1 MLSGA
6 LRLGSY
12 EFPVPILFRYVL
24 REVIV
29 SSLIGTMLFTFVLFL
44 KSVGLLMELLI
55 RPSGSAEDVIYL
67 FLLAV
72 PQTLRFT
79 IPIGVLIGVL
89 VGLGRISSD
98 GEIIAMRA
106 AGIAGRRL
114 TGPVAVLAL
123 AGGVICAATTIYY
136 NPLALQQQKRIAES
150 LKISRASAEVQPR
163 VFIETFPNTILY
175 VRDVIPGPVVR
186 WKGVFIA
193 DERAPENRGSFG
205 GANAAVDGPRITVA
219 EEAVVVPRPEQD
231 RLQLRL
237 PHAYTYEQS
246 YDATQ
251 YHSFEFQESDQ
262 VLQSDAGAPEL
273 GNRPF
278 EQASTAELILRS
290 QVGEKKIDAAIE
302 LQQRFALPV
311 ACFVLPMVGVPLA
324 ISSRRSGKSVGV
336 VFSLILVFI
345 YYMIQLGGIALAKT
359 AVLAVEPAIWMANL
373 VFAAAGA
380 WLLFQIDAPN
390 RRDVMASIGGWFGA
404 LAARLRK
411 ENGQASAA
419 NGAAR
424 ERRGPFARAV
434 SASASPAFR
443 IVDLYV
449 LRAFLFYL
457 LVLVA
462 SFVMIWFVFSFFEL
476 LSDMLERDKLGLFIP
491 YVYYLT
497 PFLIYETAPL
507 CVLVGTLV
515 CFGILAKHQE
525 LTAFKACGVSLYRLT
540 APILAAATVMSG
552 LLFALNYYYLPET
565 NRKQD
570 AIRDEIKGR
579 PVRTFLRPDRRW
591 TFGRGERIYYH
602 RFFDSREKAF
612 AKVNVYD
619 FDEESFQ
626 LVRHIA
632 AERAHWDESESA
644 WVFENGWVRE
654 LDGVLMLRFEQF
666 DERPF
671 ADLEEEPGY
680 FLKEERQHQQMNWR
694 ELRAYITDLTQ
705 SGFDTVRLQ
714 VQLHKK
720 LAFPLFAVSM
730 AVLAIPFSLVAG
742 HRGALTGV
750 ALSIGLAIAYYAA
763 IALFEQLGRA
773 GQLSPA
779 VAAWAPG
786 AIFGLTGVYL
796 FLRVRS

>member
-1 MLSGA
+1 MS
-6 LRLGSY
+6 
-12 EFPVPILFRYVL
+12 ILFRYIL
-24 REVIV
+24 REVVV
-29 SSLIGTMLFTFVLFL
+29 SSLIGTLLFTFVLFL
-44 KSVGLLMELLI
+44 KSVDLLMELLI
-55 RPSGSAEDVIYL
+55 RPSGSAWDVAYL

-106 AGIAGRRL
+106 AGIPGRRL
-114 TGPVAVLAL
+114 LGPIAALVLV
-123 AGGVICAATTIYY
+123 GSVICAATTIYY
-136 NPLALQQQKRIAES
+136 NPLALRKQKEIAES
-150 LKISRASAEVQPR
+150 LKVSRASAEVQPR
-163 VFIETFPNTILY
+163 IFIETFPDTILY

-186 WKGVFIA
+186 WKGVFMA
-193 DERAPENRGSFG
+193 DERAPESRGSFG
-205 GANAAVDGPRITVA
+205 GANAAVHGPRITVA
-219 EEAVVVPRPEQD
+219 EEAIVVPRPEQD
-231 RLQLRL
+231 RLQVRL
-237 PHAYTYEQS
+237 PHACTYEQS
-246 YDATQ
+246 HDATQ

-262 VLQSDAGAPEL
+262 VLQSDYGAPEL
-273 GNRPF
+273 GKRPF
-278 EQASTAELILRS
+278 EQASTRELISRS
-290 QVGEKKIDAAIE
+290 HGEKKIDAAIE

-311 ACFVLPMVGVPLA
+311 ACFVLPMVGAPLA
-324 ISSRRSGKSVGV
+324 ISSRRSGKSVGILL
-336 VFSLILVFI
+336 SLILVFT
-345 YYMIQLGGIALAKT
+345 YYMIQLGGIALAT
-359 AVLAVEPAIWMANL
+359 TERIPVGPAIWMANL
-373 VFAAAGA
+373 VFAAVGA
-380 WLLFQIDAPN
+380 WLLFQLDAPN
-390 RRDVMASIGGWFGA
+390 RRDFTAAISGWFEA
-404 LAARLRK
+404 LAARFRRD
-411 ENGQASAA
+411 NGYAAAA
-419 NGAAR
+419 NDTEHERHNPLAPAGA
-424 ERRGPFARAV
+424 
-434 SASASPAFR
+434 ASASPVFR
-443 IVDLYV
+443 IIDRYV
-449 LRAFLFYL
+449 LRTFLFYL
-457 LVLVA
+457 LMLA
-462 SFVMIWFVFSFFEL
+462 AAFVMIWFVFSFFEL
-476 LSDMLERDKLGLFIP
+476 LSDMLERGKFELFIP

-497 PFLIYETAPL
+497 PFLIYETVPL

-515 CFGILAKHQE
+515 SFGILSKHQE

-540 APILAAATVMSG
+540 APILTSAAILSG
-552 LLFALNYYYLPET
+552 LLFALDYHYLPET

-591 TFGRGERIYYH
+591 TFGKGERIYHH

-619 FDEESFQ
+619 FDDESFQ

-632 AERAHWDESESA
+632 AERARWNESDDT
-644 WVFENGWVRE
+644 WVFESGWVRE
-654 LDGVLMLRFEQF
+654 IDGNRVLRFELF

-714 VQLHKK
+714 VQWHKK

-750 ALSIGLAIAYYAA
+750 AFGIGLAIAYYAA
-763 IALFEQLGRA
+763 NALFEQLGRA

-786 AIFGLTGVYL
+786 VIFGATGAYL

>member
-1 MLSGA
+1 M
-6 LRLGSY
+6 
-12 EFPVPILFRYVL
+12 PILFRYIL
-24 REVIV
+24 REVII
-29 SSLIGTMLFTFVLFL
+29 SSLIGTLLFTFVLFL
-44 KSVGLLMELLI
+44 KSVGMLMELLI
-55 RPSGSAEDVIYL
+55 RPSGSAEDVVYL

-72 PQTLRFT
+72 PQALRFT

-89 VGLGRISSD
+89 VGLGRVSSD

-106 AGIAGRRL
+106 AGIPGRRL
-114 TGPVAVLAL
+114 MGPVAVLAL
-123 AGGVICAATTIYY
+123 VGGVICAATTIYY
-136 NPLALQQQKRIAES
+136 NPLALQQQKKIAES
-150 LKISRASAEVQPR
+150 LKISQASAEVQPR

-193 DERAPENRGSFG
+193 DERAPETRGSFG

-219 EEAVVVPRPEQD
+219 EEAMVVPRPEQD

-237 PHAYTYEQS
+237 PHACTYEQS
-246 YDATQ
+246 HDATQ
-251 YHSFEFQESDQ
+251 YHSFEFHENDQ
-262 VLQSDAGAPEL
+262 VLQSDAEAPEL
-273 GNRPF
+273 GKQPF
-278 EQASTAELILRS
+278 QQASTAELISRS

-302 LQQRFALPV
+302 LQQRFAVPI

-324 ISSRRSGKSVGV
+324 ISSRRAGKSMGV
-336 VFSLILVFI
+336 VFSLLLVFA

-359 AVLAVEPAIWMANL
+359 EVLAVGPAIWMANL
-373 VFAAAGA
+373 LFAAAGA
-380 WLLFQIDAPN
+380 WLLFQLDAPN
-390 RRDVMASIGGWFGA
+390 RRDVTAAIGGWFAG

-411 ENGQASAA
+411 ENGQGAAA
-419 NGAAR
+419 NGGGAAAR
-424 ERRGPFARAV
+424 RGRRVRGPGVAAEV
-434 SASASPAFR
+434 VPTFR
-443 IVDLYV
+443 VVDRYV
-449 LRAFLFYL
+449 MRAFLFYL

-476 LSDMLERDKLGLFIP
+476 LSDMLDRDKLGLFIP

-497 PFLIYETAPL
+497 PFLVYETAPL
-507 CVLVGTLV
+507 GVLVGTLV

-525 LTAFKACGVSLYRLT
+525 LTAFKACGVSLYRLA
-540 APILAAATVMSG
+540 APILAAATIMSG
-552 LLFALNYYYLPET
+552 LLFALDYYYLPET

-591 TFGRGERIYYH
+591 MFGKGERIYHH

-612 AKVNVYD
+612 AKINVYD

-632 AERAHWDESESA
+632 AERAHWDDSAGA

-654 LDGVLMLRFEQF
+654 IDGNRVLGFEEF

-714 VQLHKK
+714 VQWHKK
-720 LAFPLFAVSM
+720 LAFPFFAVSM

-763 IALFEQLGRA
+763 NALFEQLGRA

-779 VAAWAPG
+779 MAAWAPG